1 MNITYQQHPHV
12 WRQKSWGRIQVRLF
26 QEDCKIRRE
35 KNLEDYIINNGVD
48 KVYVLKDN
56 KILDSFFEDQKIE
69 IVTSPTSAEL
79 IIITD
84 QRFSRLT
91 AKNMLEQ
98 LNALLDQCPRIYF
111 CLNRYYLNAAETT
124 VDPALPE
131 NYDTA
136 IVHWF
141 EKHLTNAI
149 VLNRSEIFPE
159 DGSCFTWVVPSCELL
174 ICRT

>member
-1 MNITYQQHPHV
+1 MNITYQQQPHI
-12 WRQKSWGRIQVRLF
+12 WRQKSWGQIQMRLF

-35 KNLEDYIINNGVD
+35 KNLEDYIINNGVG

-56 KILDSFFEDQKIE
+56 VILDQFFKDQETEVVKD
-69 IVTSPTSAEL
+69 PANAEL

-91 AKNMLEQ
+91 ANNMLEQ
-98 LNALLDQCPRIYF
+98 LNRLLDNCPRIYF
-111 CLNRYYLNAAETT
+111 CLNRYYLNASETI
-124 VDPALPE
+124 VDSELPE
-131 NYDTA
+131 HYDTA
-136 IVHWF
+136 IVRWF
-141 EKHLTNAI
+141 EKNLPNTI

-159 DGSCFTWVVPSCELL
+159 DGSYFTWVVPSCELL